1 MHWWKQHLGCHA
13 LVKGATPKLSRDPN
27 FVVDEAIWFSSF
39 FSSHNG
45 SKLVILARLTV
56 TKVADFCL
64 LFIHT
69 YLTYHHYSPL
79 PFEKIHFF
87 QPKKIFKKKSNF
99 FLLTAESSN
108 KFFYIFWSLW
118 KNKYPLLIRNWKF
131 VNLCQFHNWDKFF
144 PPFEW
149 VSPKVFQSKENIGS
163 FGMRIRYPRCLKMLV
178 GRWVPA
184 TGRHISRSRR
194 TTSTYFENG
203 SRTHTQKTYSQLS
216 STKECVCV

>member
-1 MHWWKQHLGCHA
+1 MTTEYETSHALKTETIKNCHAPQTDDSTLKSPLSVWSSNQSLIATYDNSKNMHWWKQHLGCHA

-108 KFFYIFWSLW
+108 KFLHLLVPM
-118 KNKYPLLIRNWKF
+118 KNTSPLLIRNWKK
-131 VNLCQFHNWDKFF
+131 VPCVSISHWDNF
-144 PPFEW
+144 
-149 VSPKVFQSKENIGS
+149 
-163 FGMRIRYPRCLKMLV
+163 
-178 GRWVPA
+178 
-184 TGRHISRSRR
+184 SRL
-194 TTSTYFENG
+194 
-203 SRTHTQKTYSQLS
+203 LS
-216 STKECVCV
+216 E